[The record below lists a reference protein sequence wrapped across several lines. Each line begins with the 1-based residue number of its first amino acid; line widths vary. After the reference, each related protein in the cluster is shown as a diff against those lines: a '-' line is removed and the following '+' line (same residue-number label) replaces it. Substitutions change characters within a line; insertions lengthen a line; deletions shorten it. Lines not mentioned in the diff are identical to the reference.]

1 MTWNLMKT
9 LLVTGGREIV
19 KQISNGRQ
27 ELPLL
32 MKDRTDYQETY
43 EKWVTNSDQ
52 KKTFYIQMKA

>member
-1 MTWNLMKT
+1 MKT

-32 MKDRTDYQETY
+32 MKDITDYQETY